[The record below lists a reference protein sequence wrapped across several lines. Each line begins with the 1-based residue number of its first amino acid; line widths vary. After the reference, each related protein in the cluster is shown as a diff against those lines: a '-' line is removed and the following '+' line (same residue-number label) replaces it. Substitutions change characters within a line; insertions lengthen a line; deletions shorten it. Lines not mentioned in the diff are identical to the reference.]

1 VWTYQEDLRPEEIDE
16 IERGDAEKSAQV
28 EEDWAEGRSVERE
41 AEEEARAEQ
50 LAAAEADRQAWA
62 GAQAEI
68 RDRVARNT
76 ARRSQNLSQE
86 SDATL

>member
-1 VWTYQEDLRPEEIDE
+1 MWSYQEDLRPEEIAE

-28 EEDWAEGRSVERE
+28 EEAEV
-41 AEEEARAEQ
+41 
-50 LAAAEADRQAWA
+50 
-62 GAQAEI
+62 

-76 ARRSQNLSQE
+76 ARRSQSLSQA

>member
-1 VWTYQEDLRPEEIDE
+1 MWSYQEDLRPEEIAE

-28 EEDWAEGRSVERE
+28 EEDWAEGQEIERE
-41 AEEEARAEQ
+41 
-50 LAAAEADRQAWA
+50 AAAEAR
-62 GAQAEI
+62 AQEVEV

-76 ARRSQNLSQE
+76 ARRSQSLSQA